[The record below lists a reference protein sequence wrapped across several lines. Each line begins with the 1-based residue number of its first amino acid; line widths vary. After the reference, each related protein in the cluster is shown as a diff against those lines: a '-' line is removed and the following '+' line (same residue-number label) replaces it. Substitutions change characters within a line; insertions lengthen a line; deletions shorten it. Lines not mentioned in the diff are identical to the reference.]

1 MQGEFFY
8 DTNTGSR
15 SLTQEGLVERLGY
28 VPFDPSGVTN
38 VLGISRLVELGFGVR
53 YDHQNDKFT
62 VSDPTGATE
71 LEFHQSNGLYIF
83 ELAAH
88 LWERTQLQTQ
98 LQETIARIDAG
109 HFMTRTGS
117 GRAHE
122 EHFTYFGNN
131 DEVFDPDDEAEAFV
145 TLPLLQFK
153 RDVLQD
159 EIAIVETKLGFFSPD
174 TLGENGGR
182 GAADGSAAG

>member
-1 MQGEFFY
+1 
-8 DTNTGSR
+8 
-15 SLTQEGLVERLGY
+15 
-28 VPFDPSGVTN
+28 
-38 VLGISRLVELGFGVR
+38 
-53 YDHQNDKFT
+53 
-62 VSDPTGATE
+62 
-71 LEFHQSNGLYIF
+71 
-83 ELAAH
+83 
-88 LWERTQLQTQ
+88 
-98 LQETIARIDAG
+98 
-109 HFMTRTGS
+109 MTRTGS